1 MNDNKM
7 QTVKKA
13 FKDTIPV
20 MTGYIVLGIGFG
32 ILMTKEGFGVGMA
45 ALMSVFIYAG
55 SMQFAAI
62 PLLVAKSSFLTIAV
76 TTLMVNARHFFYGIS
91 MLDKYKN
98 VGKKKW
104 YLIFGLTDETYSLVS
119 RDNNDIEAGH
129 KPSYFLMVTVFDH
142 IYWVTG
148 SVLGACL
155 GYFITFSTYGI
166 DFALTALFITI
177 FTEQWISTKNHFAA
191 ITGILA
197 SLAARIIFGAENFL
211 IPSMI
216 LIVTVLIIG
225 RKYYKEEE

>member
-129 KPSYFLMVTVFDH
+129 KPFYFLMVTVFDH

-177 FTEQWISTKNHFAA
+177 YTEQWISTKNHFAA

-197 SLAARIIFGAENFL
+197 SVAARIIFGAENFL
-211 IPSMI
+211 IPAMI
-216 LIVTVLIIG
+216 CIVTVLIIG